1 MHTHSLEGA
10 HVRGLATIAGLVIG
24 SLLASGSAFAQVPD
38 EALEETL
45 EEPAQE
51 YLVELL
57 FFRHRDSATGTQ
69 EGWSPR
75 PAEPEPELEPESQV
89 EEEKLEITE
98 EMLAAEELKRSME
111 ESLVRAPRSEFQLL
125 EVSSKLASS
134 SNYAPFAHIGWTQ
147 PGYLLD
153 LAPSFPIEAALAGGG
168 TLSGTATLSKGR
180 YLRLDVD
187 IEFRPQ
193 GGPPPLGLEENQTA
207 GGLSEP
213 SPQRPMYY
221 IVEQRRSIKSNE
233 IHYFD
238 NPTFGIISQVTPLLT
253 DEEESSI
260 ADPATASR

>member
-1 MHTHSLEGA
+1 
-10 HVRGLATIAGLVIG
+10 VRGLPTIAGLVIS
-24 SLLASGSAFAQVPD
+24 SLLAGGSAFAQNPD

-45 EEPAQE
+45 EAPEQE

-57 FFRHRDSATGTQ
+57 FFRHRDSASGSQ

-75 PAEPEPELEPESQV
+75 PAEPEPEPEPEPESQV
-89 EEEKLEITE
+89 EEEELEITE
-98 EMLAAEELKRSME
+98 EMLAAAELKRSME
-111 ESLVRAPRSEFQLL
+111 ESLIRAPRSEFQLL

-134 SNYAPFAHIGWTQ
+134 SNYEPFAHIGWTQ

-187 IEFRPQ
+187 IEYRPQ
-193 GGPPPLGLEENQTA
+193 GGLPPRGLEENQTA

-213 SPQRPMYY
+213 SAQKPMYY

-238 NPTFGIISQVTPLLT
+238 NPTFGIIAQVTPLLT

-260 ADPATASR
+260 ADRTTAGR